1 MNTFH
6 ISRSNSIR
14 EADGYIFS
22 AMFQNQISLKLINH
36 ISSPHYQY
44 FYSRGLTE
52 SYITKSVL
60 YMLHVFFKK
69 VQTIYFINYR
79 EIAFWGKITEI

>member
-6 ISRSNSIR
+6 ISHSNSIR

-60 YMLHVFFKK
+60 YATCLFQKGSNNLLYK
-69 VQTIYFINYR
+69 LQR
-79 EIAFWGKITEI
+79 IAFWGKITEI